1 MNYQLIDGKATA
13 AKIKEEIAEEVER
26 IVAAGGKRPHLAA
39 VLVGHDGG
47 SETYVK
53 NKVIACE
60 ACGFKSSLI
69 RFEADVTEGELLAKV
84 KELNEDDDVD
94 GYIVQLPLPKHID
107 GIDEIEY
114 LIINDGSKDDTVKV
128 AKAWGVNYVVNFK
141 QNKGLAKGFMA
152 GLDACLR
159 NGADIIVNTD
169 ADNQYVGEDIAK
181 LVRPI
186 LEGKADM
193 VIGERPIDQTE
204 HFSPLKKKLQ
214 HFGSWVV
221 RKASRTDIP
230 DAPSGFRAYSRE
242 AAMRMNVVN
251 EYTYTLETIVQAGRN
266 KIPLTSVPIRTN
278 GELRPS
284 RLFSSMF
291 GYVKRSMVTIIRSFM
306 MYKPLRFFLG
316 IGSVICLLG
325 AILGIRFLVYF
336 FMGQGAGHVQSLI
349 LASTLLLM
357 GFMTCIIG
365 FQADIIAANRKLLE
379 DVQYHVRKLD
389 YDHDRE
395 RKAEEDS

>member
-1 MNYQLIDGKATA
+1 MKLIIQIPCYNEAETL
-13 AKIKEEIAEEVER
+13 EIA
-26 IVAAGGKRPHLAA
+26 
-39 VLVGHDGG
+39 
-47 SETYVK
+47 
-53 NKVIACE
+53 
-60 ACGFKSSLI
+60 
-69 RFEADVTEGELLAKV
+69 
-84 KELNEDDDVD
+84 LND
-94 GYIVQLPLPKHID
+94 LPKHID
-107 GIDEIEY
+107 GIDQIEY
-114 LIINDGSKDDTVKV
+114 LIINDGSQDNTVEV
-128 AKAWGVNYVVNFK
+128 AKNWGVNYVVNFK
-141 QNKGLAKGFMA
+141 KNKGLAKGFMA

-169 ADNQYVGEDIAK
+169 ADNQYVGEDIEK

-221 RKASRTDIP
+221 RKASKTDIP

-266 KIPLTSVPIRTN
+266 KIPLMSVPIRTN

-291 GYVKRSMVTIIRSFM
+291 GYVKKSMLTIIRAFL
-306 MYKPLRFFLG
+306 MYKPLMFFASLG
-316 IGSVICLLG
+316 SIMSLLG
-325 AILGIRFLVYF
+325 VILGVRFLFYYF
-336 FMGQGAGHVQSLI
+336 AGTGAGHIQSLI
-349 LASTLLLM
+349 LASMMIIL
-357 GFMTCIIG
+357 GVMTIIVG
-365 FQADIIAANRKLLE
+365 LQGDIIAANRKLLE
-379 DVQYHVRKLD
+379 DIQYHVRKID
-389 YDHDRE
+389 YENQEKKDE
-395 RKAEEDS
+395 AE